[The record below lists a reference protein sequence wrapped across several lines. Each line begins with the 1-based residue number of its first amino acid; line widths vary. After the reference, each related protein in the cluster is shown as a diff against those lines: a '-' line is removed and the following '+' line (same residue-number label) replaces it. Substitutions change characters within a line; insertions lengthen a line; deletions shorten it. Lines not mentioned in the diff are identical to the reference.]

1 MFGKKKNTDGK
12 KNYDLTYENLAIP
25 EIHTHEAEEP
35 VDKEQK
41 ETDLKPEVVYDS
53 VAIPEVHIRK
63 KKWKKRKESEIKSVI
78 EYVNERHKIYIG

>member
-25 EIHTHEAEEP
+25 EIHTHEAEEEAAA
-35 VDKEQK
+35 KEEKEAGQPDQK
-41 ETDLKPEVVYDS
+41 PGVLYDS

-63 KKWKKRKESEIKSVI
+63 K
-78 EYVNERHKIYIG
+78 

>member
-25 EIHTHEAEEP
+25 EIHTHETGEA
-35 VDKEQK
+35 DKEPEEYHK
-41 ETDLKPEVVYDS
+41 TDSKPGVVYDS

-63 KKWKKRKESEIKSVI
+63 K
-78 EYVNERHKIYIG
+78 

>member
-25 EIHTHEAEEP
+25 EIRTHETGEADEEGKQE
-35 VDKEQK
+35 KEA
-41 ETDLKPEVVYDS
+41 DHKPGVVYDS

-63 KKWKKRKESEIKSVI
+63 K
-78 EYVNERHKIYIG
+78 

>member
-25 EIHTHEAEEP
+25 EIHTHEAEEQT
-35 VDKEQK
+35 DKEKRKAKEADQK
-41 ETDLKPEVVYDS
+41 PGVVYDS

-63 KKWKKRKESEIKSVI
+63 K
-78 EYVNERHKIYIG
+78 

>member
-25 EIHTHEAEEP
+25 EIHTHETGEAA
-35 VDKEQK
+35 DKEKREEK
-41 ETDLKPEVVYDS
+41 EADHKPGVVYDS

-63 KKWKKRKESEIKSVI
+63 K
-78 EYVNERHKIYIG
+78 

>member
-25 EIHTHEAEEP
+25 EIHTHEAE
-35 VDKEQK
+35 KEAAAKEEKEAGHPDQK
-41 ETDLKPEVVYDS
+41 PGVVYDS

-63 KKWKKRKESEIKSVI
+63 K
-78 EYVNERHKIYIG
+78 

>member
-25 EIHTHEAEEP
+25 EIHTHETEETA
-35 VDKEQK
+35 DKEKREAK
-41 ETDLKPEVVYDS
+41 EADHKPGVVYDS

-63 KKWKKRKESEIKSVI
+63 K
-78 EYVNERHKIYIG
+78 

>member
-25 EIHTHEAEEP
+25 EIHTHETEETA
-35 VDKEQK
+35 DKEKREAKEADQK
-41 ETDLKPEVVYDS
+41 PGVVYDS

-63 KKWKKRKESEIKSVI
+63 K
-78 EYVNERHKIYIG
+78 

>member
-25 EIHTHEAEEP
+25 EIHTHETEEP
-35 VDKEQK
+35 VDKEKRETK
-41 ETDLKPEVVYDS
+41 EADHKPGVVYDS

-63 KKWKKRKESEIKSVI
+63 K
-78 EYVNERHKIYIG
+78 

>member
-1 MFGKKKNTDGK
+1 MFGKK

-35 VDKEQK
+35 ADKEQK
-41 ETDLKPEVVYDS
+41 ETDQKPEVVYDS

-63 KKWKKRKESEIKSVI
+63 KK
-78 EYVNERHKIYIG
+78 

>member
-25 EIHTHEAEEP
+25 EIHTNETEETA
-35 VDKEQK
+35 DKEKREEKEAGQPDQK
-41 ETDLKPEVVYDS
+41 PGVLYDS

-63 KKWKKRKESEIKSVI
+63 K
-78 EYVNERHKIYIG
+78 

>member
-25 EIHTHEAEEP
+25 EIHTHEAEEQT
-35 VDKEQK
+35 DKEPEASGK
-41 ETDLKPEVVYDS
+41 TDSKPRVVYDS

-63 KKWKKRKESEIKSVI
+63 K
-78 EYVNERHKIYIG
+78 

>member
-25 EIHTHEAEEP
+25 EIHTHEAEETT
-35 VDKEQK
+35 DKEKGETREADQK
-41 ETDLKPEVVYDS
+41 PGVVYDS

-63 KKWKKRKESEIKSVI
+63 K
-78 EYVNERHKIYIG
+78 

>member
-25 EIHTHEAEEP
+25 EIHTHEMGETAAKEEK
-35 VDKEQK
+35 VVGHSDE
-41 ETDLKPEVVYDS
+41 KPGVVYDS

-63 KKWKKRKESEIKSVI
+63 K
-78 EYVNERHKIYIG
+78 

>member
-35 VDKEQK
+35 VGQEQK
-41 ETDLKPEVVYDS
+41 ETDQKPEVVYDS
-53 VAIPEVHIRK
+53 VANPKEKVKKMERIRNQECDRICK
-63 KKWKKRKESEIKSVI
+63 
-78 EYVNERHKIYIG
+78 

>member
-25 EIHTHEAEEP
+25 EIHTHETEEMT
-35 VDKEQK
+35 DKEKGKTRKPDQK
-41 ETDLKPEVVYDS
+41 PGVVYDS

-63 KKWKKRKESEIKSVI
+63 K
-78 EYVNERHKIYIG
+78 

>member
-35 VDKEQK
+35 VGQEQK
-41 ETDLKPEVVYDS
+41 EFIDGEF
-53 VAIPEVHIRK
+53 
-63 KKWKKRKESEIKSVI
+63 
-78 EYVNERHKIYIG
+78 